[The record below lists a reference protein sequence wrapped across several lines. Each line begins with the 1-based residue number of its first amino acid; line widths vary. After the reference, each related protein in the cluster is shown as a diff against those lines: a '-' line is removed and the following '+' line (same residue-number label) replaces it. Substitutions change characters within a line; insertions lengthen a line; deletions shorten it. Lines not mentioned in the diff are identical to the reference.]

1 MKKALVYILTVLCT
15 LSFVQC
21 TCAEGVQVGTVLT
34 APAPYDLTVV
44 LPEDMTSI
52 GSTDS
57 FLYGYMS
64 ADMLVGLTPVDYTDF
79 DQLYA
84 ERIGEGFAEET
95 ELTINGMEARL
106 YTPPADYGIAAIYEV
121 RAGEENSI
129 LELAFYPRDLSA
141 TAENQADIDQIIGTL
156 RSRTVTLAEDF
167 DQNWTIAFSH
177 SDTGVAILLP
187 ESMVKLSHPQYDNS
201 VTEYQNDY
209 ISMLVFAY
217 EGTVDQYV
225 EEYQM
230 NAEDF
235 HIVDMTVNGTAVH
248 VFQPKSA
255 SVSTDCAYVVAEGK
269 DGTLLEI
276 VFGANDPT
284 EEDENWKYINQIIMN
299 IATL

>member
-21 TCAEGVQVGTVLT
+21 TCAEGVQVGTLLT

-57 FLYGYMS
+57 FLYGYAS

-141 TAENQADIDQIIGTL
+141 TAENQAARFAVG
-156 RSRTVTLAEDF
+156 
-167 DQNWTIAFSH
+167 
-177 SDTGVAILLP
+177 LLP
-187 ESMVKLSHPQYDNS
+187 WLRISTRIGLSPFPTQIRAWLYCC
-201 VTEYQNDY
+201 
-209 ISMLVFAY
+209 
-217 EGTVDQYV
+217 
-225 EEYQM
+225 
-230 NAEDF
+230 
-235 HIVDMTVNGTAVH
+235 
-248 VFQPKSA
+248 PK
-255 SVSTDCAYVVAEGK
+255 V
-269 DGTLLEI
+269 
-276 VFGANDPT
+276 
-284 EEDENWKYINQIIMN
+284 W
-299 IATL
+299 